1 MSEPPSIETAY
12 NTSSSSI
19 LVGWRNNQS
28 SSNHIS
34 GYRVSY
40 WEGNSSLSI
49 HIVLCP
55 EWNLSTV
62 LTNLKPF
69 TNYCLELS
77 SFTNTTA
84 SNRSQ
89 CQYVT
94 TDEAAPNAS
103 PQNLTARWIN
113 LTSIRVTWDPLP
125 LINRRGIIL
134 GYRVFYKK
142 VTNTKRKKRSSD
154 SSDKDTTVNALMK
167 DLVGLEKSANYCVW
181 VEAYNS
187 KGSGNKTSHICVN
200 ASEDVPSGAPKLEA
214 EKFFSPNAIKLTW
227 QLSTEDPFRGII
239 IKYKINVTQTRNADK
254 PPTDPWNKLIDI
266 SNSSETSFILVNLS
280 LFSTYGAQ
288 ISACTIAGC
297 GNYSNTVFAET
308 CRCPKYLSASKSQ
321 SSLDQG
327 GNDSKSIA
335 DIIAN
340 TVTKSCGYCQEHN
353 ETVLVFSNKTDEESN
368 LQFPVT
374 RTGAR
379 GSEFSKFISVLEVPG
394 VLVVKRQDNGS
405 SRFYEEIM
413 TGSVFDIWPV
423 FVVSLLTVYS
433 AGVLAWFL
441 DREEQSSSFVA
452 GVYEGFW
459 WSFITMTTVGYG
471 DRCPKSK
478 PARAFAIV
486 WLLISIVLLSFIMA
500 AMSSTLTATVVRSQ
514 KKDFNIDRNSK
525 AAAVANSPEYKLAV
539 GSLSAK
545 LKLTTN
551 YSSVERLIRAL
562 KEGEVDYILVDM
574 YLPVKRKDLF
584 NGSWFE
590 IAALY
595 KAEISHGILLR
606 GDALKLASAL
616 EEMIAYDNVQTNFLK
631 NSNDDKGAAE
641 STSNEYLFFDP
652 ASPFYKQI
660 IFAGLGILCI
670 FTVCGLVYQMV
681 YTINR
686 KCQTSEQETERD
698 EIQRE
703 LQNLVDEFYR
713 SLRQKYERLKNMHK
727 KELLKVARQARNE
740 LEACAEKRNEA
751 MVP

>member
-1 MSEPPSIETAY
+1 MK
-12 NTSSSSI
+12 
-19 LVGWRNNQS
+19 QS
-28 SSNHIS
+28 
-34 GYRVSY
+34 
-40 WEGNSSLSI
+40 
-49 HIVLCP
+49 
-55 EWNLSTV
+55 NLS
-62 LTNLKPF
+62 
-69 TNYCLELS
+69 
-77 SFTNTTA
+77 
-84 SNRSQ
+84 
-89 CQYVT
+89 
-94 TDEAAPNAS
+94 
-103 PQNLTARWIN
+103 
-113 LTSIRVTWDPLP
+113 
-125 LINRRGIIL
+125 
-134 GYRVFYKK
+134 
-142 VTNTKRKKRSSD
+142 
-154 SSDKDTTVNALMK
+154 
-167 DLVGLEKSANYCVW
+167 
-181 VEAYNS
+181 
-187 KGSGNKTSHICVN
+187 
-200 ASEDVPSGAPKLEA
+200 
-214 EKFFSPNAIKLTW
+214 
-227 QLSTEDPFRGII
+227 
-239 IKYKINVTQTRNADK
+239 
-254 PPTDPWNKLIDI
+254 
-266 SNSSETSFILVNLS
+266 
-280 LFSTYGAQ
+280 
-288 ISACTIAGC
+288 
-297 GNYSNTVFAET
+297 AET

-353 ETVLVFSNKTDEESN
+353 ETVLLFSNKTDEESN

-374 RTGAR
+374 RTNSR

-394 VLVVKRQDNGS
+394 VLAVKRQDNDS

-525 AAAVANSPEYKLAV
+525 ASKTPVNLVYLSRKECFFITVLENIAAAVANSPEYKLAV

-595 KAEISHGILLR
+595 KAKISHGILLR

-631 NSNDDKGAAE
+631 NSNDDEGAAE

-703 LQNLVDEFYR
+703 LHYLVDEFYR

-727 KELLKVARQARNE
+727 KKLLKVARQARNE